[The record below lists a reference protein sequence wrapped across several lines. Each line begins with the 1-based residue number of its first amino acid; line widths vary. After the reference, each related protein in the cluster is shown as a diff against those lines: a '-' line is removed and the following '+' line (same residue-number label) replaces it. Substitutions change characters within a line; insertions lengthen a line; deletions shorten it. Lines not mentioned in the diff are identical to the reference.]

1 LFANEPIKDQLVRL
15 RGQGAPVWEHP
26 QDISRDWLAHMASE
40 VKRDTVDRVTKQV
53 KQRYV
58 LVKKHNHLWDCE
70 AMQLVAAAYFRI
82 LSQID
87 RQD

>member
-1 LFANEPIKDQLVRL
+1 M
-15 RGQGAPVWEHP
+15 
-26 QDISRDWLAHMASE
+26 AHMNSE
-40 VKRDTVDRVTKQV
+40 IKRDTVDRVTKQV

>member
-1 LFANEPIKDQLVRL
+1 MN
-15 RGQGAPVWEHP
+15 
-26 QDISRDWLAHMASE
+26 SE

-58 LVKKHNHLWDCE
+58 LVKRHNHLWDCE

-82 LSQID
+82 LGQID
-87 RQD
+87 NRDE